1 MKELRGQ
8 NVPQDSIVF
17 LTRSETEANTIA
29 KQFGG
34 YLGGMI
40 GGTAG
45 LSAGVAVASL
55 LLPGLGPVFALGIT
69 GAALLG
75 LGGADAGIAFG
86 KSATHDPDAPKPT
99 PDEKCSDDVQ
109 FFREVLQ
116 AGRSLIVIRTESKEI
131 AAVAAGILDRLGMS
145 IAGKLPL
152 KMQVASRQVGDIA
165 FVDVTGRITIG
176 EGNIKLREVVDQLLE
191 NGKRNFLLNLAE
203 VQYVDSSGL
212 GELVK
217 THTTIQ
223 NRGGHLKFAAVNKR
237 VYDLLRVTKL
247 ASVFDIEPDEAS
259 AIASFNELSSTS
271 AVA

>member
-1 MKELRGQ
+1 METAIGVFASRDHAEEAMKELRGQ

-86 KSATHDPDAPKPT
+86 K
-99 PDEKCSDDVQ
+99 
-109 FFREVLQ
+109 
-116 AGRSLIVIRTESKEI
+116 
-131 AAVAAGILDRLGMS
+131 
-145 IAGKLPL
+145 
-152 KMQVASRQVGDIA
+152 
-165 FVDVTGRITIG
+165 
-176 EGNIKLREVVDQLLE
+176 
-191 NGKRNFLLNLAE
+191 
-203 VQYVDSSGL
+203 
-212 GELVK
+212 
-217 THTTIQ
+217 
-223 NRGGHLKFAAVNKR
+223 
-237 VYDLLRVTKL
+237 
-247 ASVFDIEPDEAS
+247 
-259 AIASFNELSSTS
+259 
-271 AVA
+271 